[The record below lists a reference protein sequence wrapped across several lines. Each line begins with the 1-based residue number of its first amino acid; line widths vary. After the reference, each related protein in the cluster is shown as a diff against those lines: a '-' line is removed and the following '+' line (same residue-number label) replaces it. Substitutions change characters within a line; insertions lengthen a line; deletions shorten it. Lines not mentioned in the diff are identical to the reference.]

1 MAGLVVVAGDV
12 GVAAIVASFAD
23 VEETAIVMLS
33 FETELHHHPVEAV
46 AVDVTEKWFR
56 TVAKMIGD
64 VMTRSVVADSVPD
77 RLRSTAG

>member
-1 MAGLVVVAGDV
+1 M
-12 GVAAIVASFAD
+12 
-23 VEETAIVMLS
+23 MLS

-64 VMTRSVVADSVPD
+64 AMARSVVADSVPD